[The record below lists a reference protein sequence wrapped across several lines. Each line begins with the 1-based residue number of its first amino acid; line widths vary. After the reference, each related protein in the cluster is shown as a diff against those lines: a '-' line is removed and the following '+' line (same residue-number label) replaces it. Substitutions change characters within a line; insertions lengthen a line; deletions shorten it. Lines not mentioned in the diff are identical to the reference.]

1 MTLSDVATSYEPK
14 NNVETTLKVCW
25 DAKQILNTLLTN
37 FLKELI
43 KQIGKLYEIKC
54 RKPLSQIMRR
64 TSLILKQHVFIKVEN
79 NPSDKVFIVDE
90 GLENIGDIEDLPR
103 FMFIDEECGNLK

>member
-1 MTLSDVATSYEPK
+1 
-14 NNVETTLKVCW
+14 
-25 DAKQILNTLLTN
+25 
-37 FLKELI
+37 
-43 KQIGKLYEIKC
+43 
-54 RKPLSQIMRR
+54 MRR